1 MLYESRGLHHHTNAS
16 VEKFWQIGPVY
27 VRSKGGDV
35 PLHYA
40 YVEKERGL
48 RYSSGDNSMP
58 SAQSRI
64 NKEEPLLKWYQYSFE
79 LPDKKQVTPYAFRLE
94 QQGNGFIY
102 VNGHCIGRCW
112 EQGPQREY
120 YIPECWLYADK
131 PNIITVSLRPTARGE
146 RINAVDI
153 SFFR

>member
-1 MLYESRGLHHHTNAS
+1 MNNSAADTVLVSVDGKLIPISSETMESACYHIPGDSLSGRKVEAVMLYESRGLHHHTNAS

-27 VRSKGGDV
+27 VRSKGVDV

-79 LPDKKQVTPYAFRLE
+79 LPDKKQVTPML
-94 QQGNGFIY
+94 
-102 VNGHCIGRCW
+102 
-112 EQGPQREY
+112 
-120 YIPECWLYADK
+120 LD
-131 PNIITVSLRPTARGE
+131 
-146 RINAVDI
+146 
-153 SFFR
+153 